1 MSRVILYFLR
11 QPFSLFTACST
22 RHCGT
27 SACCLRWRWE
37 GSLLCLRV
45 GFNFLYVV
53 PQAGGQRAF
62 LVIFDV
68 VCYVVRT
75 SFGTS
80 FFSWTY
86 RLFVNHRWQSEATDE
101 PKGGWYLLSTK
112 DLFVLCTKFSLRRWA
127 SGAAWA
133 ADRSGKYFSTPE
145 TWTVDYNCKIL

>member
-80 FFSWTY
+80 FFPGPIGCLWITDGRAKPLMNRKVVDISSLQKIY
-86 RLFVNHRWQSEATDE
+86 LSSVQSFLCGGEQVGRLEQRTEAANISQPQKHE
-101 PKGGWYLLSTK
+101 
-112 DLFVLCTKFSLRRWA
+112 R
-127 SGAAWA
+127 
-133 ADRSGKYFSTPE
+133 
-145 TWTVDYNCKIL
+145 